1 MRYLHIVDVPESW
14 TSYVQRVGR
23 AVRAFGHHL
32 LSDNEQKVRVY
43 LHVAT
48 LPQEMPAESKDLKL
62 RAALDEVSSEFS
74 DVNIFLSKEQVMEVV
89 KNLRKRGVK
98 TPTPAKL
105 MQRAEYAKFPEH
117 GMNFQELKDL
127 ISMTQK
133 KSKGANGE
141 ARWPKQ
147 TVDEIMWEWLQEEH
161 KVRSPV
167 LQKLKESAADFSILS
182 GKFQQVAMTMSSS
195 SSMNGVD
202 LTEGVD

>member
-1 MRYLHIVDVPESW
+1 MCQILVLDAKECSEGISLFCVRYLHMVDVPESW

-133 KSKGANGE
+133 KSKGANG
-141 ARWPKQ
+141 P
-147 TVDEIMWEWLQEEH
+147 WETAPITCTDGPNGPG
-161 KVRSPV
+161 SCPP
-167 LQKLKESAADFSILS
+167 SISNPSLYI
-182 GKFQQVAMTMSSS
+182 FP
-195 SSMNGVD
+195 NGA
-202 LTEGVD
+202 